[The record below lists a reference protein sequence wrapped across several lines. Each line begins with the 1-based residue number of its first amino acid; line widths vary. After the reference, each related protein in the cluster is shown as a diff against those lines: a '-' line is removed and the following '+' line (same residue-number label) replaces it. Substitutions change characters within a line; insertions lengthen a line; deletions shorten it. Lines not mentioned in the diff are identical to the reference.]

1 MFAVKTKPVTVKDEE
16 LGEIVV
22 TIRKL
27 SGSSLE
33 KAAVNRGIV
42 QAAYFR
48 ALGAPFLRDLSS
60 PQAEEAKKI
69 LADEKKDPAALRKAR
84 YAQYD
89 RDSVLI
95 AGIERWSCEDK
106 FPKSPE
112 SIAKLDEDAAQDLHE
127 AILDYSLPPI
137 TLEEVQEIPKGA

>member
-33 KAAVNRGIV
+33 KAAVQRGIV

-48 ALGAPFLRDLSS
+48 ALGAPFLQELSS
-60 PQAEEAKKI
+60 PKADEARKI

-106 FPKSPE
+106 YPKSE
-112 SIAKLDEDAAQDLHE
+112 SITKLDEDTAQELHE

-137 TLEEVQEIPKGA
+137 TIEEAKEVPKGA